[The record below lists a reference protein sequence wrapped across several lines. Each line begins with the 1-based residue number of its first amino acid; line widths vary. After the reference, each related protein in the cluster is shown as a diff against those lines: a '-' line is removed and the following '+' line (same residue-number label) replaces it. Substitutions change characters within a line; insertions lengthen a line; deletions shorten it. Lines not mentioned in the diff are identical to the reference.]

1 MPTERL
7 PDNVSV
13 QLLAARYAHLDL
25 FAGVELA
32 QIAALLAHCPLLDVE
47 PGELVLEEGDANRT
61 VYQIL
66 SGRVRVAL
74 DGFEGVP
81 LLTLEEGACFG
92 ELSILSQLNVS
103 ANVIALEHTQLL
115 AIPDDTLWQL
125 VHGNHRFATNLLE
138 VLSGRLRVTNERL
151 RDSLHAQQQYARA
164 ARLDPLTGLYN
175 RRWLDEVLAREYRR
189 CTRDN
194 RPLSFL
200 MVDLDLF
207 KRINDVHGHLVGD
220 EVLRILASRL
230 RNAMSS
236 RGIASRFGGEEFA
249 VLLPDTALDDAL
261 ALAEQFRAN
270 VHDNP
275 IATSLGPVPV
285 TVSIGASERAECHT
299 PRGLMQRADAALY
312 RAKKLGRN
320 RVATNASPAS
330 TPEPAP

>member
-1 MPTERL
+1 MPHEQRL
-7 PDNVSV
+7 PDNVSM

-25 FAGVELA
+25 FDGLEFT
-32 QIAALLAHCPLLDVE
+32 QIAPLLADCPLLDVE
-47 PGELVLEEGDANRT
+47 PGELVLEEGDANST
-61 VYQIL
+61 IYQIV

-74 DGFEGVP
+74 EGFEGVP

-103 ANVIALEHTQLL
+103 ANVIALEHSQLL
-115 AIPDDTLWQL
+115 AIPDATLWNL
-125 VHGNHRFATNLLE
+125 IRGHHRFAVNLLE

-151 RDSLHAQQQYARA
+151 RDSLLAQQQYARA

-189 CTRDN
+189 SVRDQ

-200 MVDLDLF
+200 MIDLDLF
-207 KRINDVHGHLVGD
+207 KRINDVHGHLIGD

-230 RNAMSS
+230 RIAMAA

-249 VLLPDTALDDAL
+249 VLLPDTPLTDAL
-261 ALAEQFRAN
+261 ALAEQFRAA

-275 IATSLGPVPV
+275 IATSLGPVPA
-285 TVSIGASERAECHT
+285 TVSIGAAERAECHS

-320 RVATNASPAS
+320 CVATNATTA
-330 TPEPAP
+330 EG

>member
-1 MPTERL
+1 MNQTHRPL
-7 PDNVSV
+7 PGNVST
-13 QLLAARYAHLDL
+13 QLLEARYAHLDL
-25 FAGVELA
+25 FEGVDFA
-32 QIAALLAHCPLLDVE
+32 SVAALLADCPLLEVE
-47 PGELVLEEGDANRT
+47 PGQIVLEEGDPNRT
-61 VYQIL
+61 VYQIVT
-66 SGRVRVAL
+66 GRVRVAL

-92 ELSILSQLNVS
+92 ELSILSQLKVS

-115 AIPDDTLWQL
+115 AIPDEVLWSL
-125 VHGNHRFATNLLE
+125 IRGNHRFATNLLD

-151 RDSLHAQQQYARA
+151 RDSLHAQQVYARA

-189 CTRDN
+189 CTRDQ

-200 MVDLDLF
+200 MIDLDLF
-207 KRINDVHGHLVGD
+207 KRINDLHGHLVGD

-236 RGIASRFGGEEFA
+236 RGLASRFGGEEFA
-249 VLLPDTALDDAL
+249 VLLPDTALEDAL
-261 ALAEQFRAN
+261 MLAEQFRAN
-270 VHDNP
+270 VHENP
-275 IATSLGPVPV
+275 IATSRGLVPV
-285 TVSIGASERAECHT
+285 TVSIGASERTECHS

-320 RVATNASPAS
+320 CVTVNGDGS
-330 TPEPAP
+330 

>member
-1 MPTERL
+1 MSSQQRL
-7 PDNVSV
+7 PHNVST
-13 QLLAARYAHLDL
+13 QLLEARYAHLDL
-25 FAGVELA
+25 FDGVDFACIAPRLAG
-32 QIAALLAHCPLLDVE
+32 CPLLDVE
-47 PGELVLEEGDANRT
+47 PGELVLEEGDTNRT
-61 VYQIL
+61 IYQIVT
-66 SGRVRVAL
+66 GRVRVAL
-74 DGFEGVP
+74 DGFDSIP

-103 ANVIALEHTQLL
+103 ANVVALEHTQLL
-115 AIPDDTLWQL
+115 AIPDEALWAL
-125 VHGNHRFATNLLE
+125 IHGNHRFAANLLE

-151 RDSLHAQQQYARA
+151 RDSLHAQRQYARA

-189 CTRDN
+189 CARDD

-200 MVDLDLF
+200 MIDLDLF
-207 KRINDVHGHLVGD
+207 KRINDVHGHLMGD
-220 EVLRILASRL
+220 EVLRIMASRL

-236 RGIASRFGGEEFA
+236 RGIVSRFGGEEFA
-249 VLLPDTALDDAL
+249 VLLPDTALEEAL
-261 ALAEQFRAN
+261 ALAEQFRAA

-285 TVSIGASERAECHT
+285 TVSIGASERAECHS

-320 RVATNASPAS
+320 RVATNAAS
-330 TPEPAP
+330 

>member
-1 MPTERL
+1 MPHEQRL
-7 PDNVSV
+7 PGNVST

-25 FAGVELA
+25 FDGLDFPA
-32 QIAALLAHCPLLDVE
+32 IAPLLADCPLLDVE
-47 PGELVLEEGDANRT
+47 PGEMVLEEGVANRT
-61 VYQIL
+61 IYQIV

-74 DGFEGVP
+74 EGFEGMP

-103 ANVIALEHTQLL
+103 ANVIALEHSQLL
-115 AIPDDTLWQL
+115 AIPDATLWAL
-125 VHGNHRFATNLLE
+125 IRGHHRFAINLLE

-189 CTRDN
+189 STRDS

-200 MVDLDLF
+200 MIDLDLF
-207 KRINDVHGHLVGD
+207 KRINDMHGHLVGD

-230 RNAMSS
+230 RNTMAA

-249 VLLPDTALDDAL
+249 VLLPDTPLADAL
-261 ALAEQFRAN
+261 ALAERFRLN
-270 VHDNP
+270 VHENP
-275 IATSLGPVPV
+275 IATSLGPVPA
-285 TVSIGASERAECHT
+285 TVSIGAAERSECHSA
-299 PRGLMQRADAALY
+299 RGLMQRADAALY

-320 RVATNASPAS
+320 CVMTNAVQP
-330 TPEPAP
+330 

>member
-1 MPTERL
+1 MPTSRTL
-7 PDNVSV
+7 PGNVNT
-13 QLLAARYAHLDL
+13 QLLGARYAHLDL
-25 FAGVELA
+25 FHEVDFESVAP
-32 QIAALLAHCPLLDVE
+32 LLADCPLLDAE
-47 PGELVLEEGDANRT
+47 PGQIVLEEGDANRT
-61 VYQIL
+61 IYQIV

-115 AIPDDTLWQL
+115 AIPDDVLWSL
-125 VHGNHRFATNLLE
+125 IRGNHRFATNLLD

-189 CTRDN
+189 CTRDG

-200 MVDLDLF
+200 MIDLDLF
-207 KRINDVHGHLVGD
+207 KRINDLHGHLIGD

-230 RNAMSS
+230 RNSMAA
-236 RGIASRFGGEEFA
+236 RGVASRFGGEEFA
-249 VLLPDTALDDAL
+249 VLLPDIGLDDAL
-261 ALAEQFRAN
+261 VIAEQFRAT

-275 IATSLGPVPV
+275 IATSLGPVKA
-285 TVSIGASERAECHT
+285 TVSVGVSERSECHS
-299 PRGLMQRADAALY
+299 PRSLMQRADAALY

-320 RVATNASPAS
+320 CVATNTMPPSGDGDA
-330 TPEPAP
+330 

>member
-1 MPTERL
+1 MPHEQRL
-7 PDNVSV
+7 PDNVST

-25 FAGVELA
+25 FDGLELA
-32 QIAALLAHCPLLDVE
+32 QIAPLLADCPLLDIE
-47 PGELVLEEGDANRT
+47 PGELVLEEGGANRT
-61 VYQIL
+61 VYQIV

-74 DGFEGVP
+74 EGFEGVP

-92 ELSILSQLNVS
+92 ELSILSQLNVA
-103 ANVIALEHTQLL
+103 ANVIALEHSQLL
-115 AIPDDTLWQL
+115 AIPDATLWTL
-125 VHGNHRFATNLLE
+125 IRGHHRFAVNLLE
-138 VLSGRLRVTNERL
+138 VLSGRLRATNERL

-189 CTRDN
+189 STRDG

-200 MVDLDLF
+200 MIDLDLF

-230 RNAMSS
+230 RNAMAA

-249 VLLPDTALDDAL
+249 VLLPDLPLAEAF
-261 ALAEQFRAN
+261 ALAECFRLS
-270 VHDNP
+270 VHENP
-275 IATSLGPVPV
+275 IATSLGPVSA
-285 TVSIGASERAECHT
+285 TVSIGAAERAECQS

-320 RVATNASPAS
+320 CVATNVTTS
-330 TPEPAP
+330 EV

>member
-1 MPTERL
+1 MTPSNRTL
-7 PDNVSV
+7 PDNVST
-13 QLLAARYAHLDL
+13 QLLDARYAHLDL
-25 FAGVELA
+25 FTGVDMST
-32 QIAALLAHCPLLDVE
+32 IAALLADCPLLEAE
-47 PGELVLEEGDANRT
+47 PGEIVLEEGDANRT
-61 VYQIL
+61 VYQII

-81 LLTLEEGACFG
+81 LLTLEAGACFG

-103 ANVIALEHTQLL
+103 ANVVALEYTQLL
-115 AIPDDTLWQL
+115 AIPDEVLWSL
-125 VHGNHRFATNLLE
+125 IRGNHRFATNLLD

-189 CTRDN
+189 CTRDG

-200 MVDLDLF
+200 MIDLDLF

-230 RNAMSS
+230 RNSMSS
-236 RGIASRFGGEEFA
+236 RGVASRFGGEEFA
-249 VLLPDTALDDAL
+249 VLLPDVALQEAVTL
-261 ALAEQFRAN
+261 ADGFRC
-270 VHDNP
+270 VVQDNP
-275 IATSLGPVPV
+275 ISTSLGPVPV
-285 TVSIGASERAECHT
+285 TVSVGASERAECHS

-312 RAKKLGRN
+312 QAKKLGRN
-320 RVATNASPAS
+320 CVITNEASS
-330 TPEPAP
+330 R